1 MLLQQAITSLS
12 VIALVRSIDNDAAD
26 GGRPLLF
33 AYANTPPTSPRMS
46 RFTRK
51 KRRYNEQRSSSDGL
65 TLGDLESMQQQ
76 AASSNHGF
84 IPTGSIFDQNE
95 HQDMQSVDDDATSDQ
110 TSSSSSGHQLRRS
123 LRRIN
128 LDLSGRVMCHLLSPT
143 PNNHDDDGSSAT
155 LPMSSMPLFQ
165 LPSAA
170 LRRLHRRIP
179 HIYIGANYD
188 LDEVWYGATRWIAKC
203 SWQLPKHRSNE
214 KMSQLIQ
221 GAYNCIFP
229 TTTKTSAWMLD
240 VEGEQSVFDHSDSTA
255 RVSLVHRCQPVIPR
269 VGSYSSPSDNQ
280 LDSTI
285 KSLQKVSMEY
295 DSAKYSTNNPST
307 LTHAPTIS
315 FNVQTPI
322 FHRRIEL
329 RAKTTWIVQEGGDR
343 HDNYYGGSHYGSYS
357 PAKRRFDSIREG
369 YRAMVPRSQ
378 NISSKDASQLST
390 TTTTS
395 KMGRL
400 QSFGRKLST
409 WLEEDGWVPKRV
421 TTDLMGNF
429 VSLNE
434 VGFGGGPSVQS
445 DSSGDSSSINSNNHL
460 DNMGIR
466 LRVSKRIGWTS
477 LGIFPWS
484 NNNSNSYTGSS
495 NNARVTPTRVRLDL
509 CTLHKSGYSISQIG
523 CNFDPLDWVN
533 TFKVV
538 IGHDGVASL

>member
-1 MLLQQAITSLS
+1 
-12 VIALVRSIDNDAAD
+12 
-26 GGRPLLF
+26 
-33 AYANTPPTSPRMS
+33 
-46 RFTRK
+46 
-51 KRRYNEQRSSSDGL
+51 
-65 TLGDLESMQQQ
+65 
-76 AASSNHGF
+76 
-84 IPTGSIFDQNE
+84 
-95 HQDMQSVDDDATSDQ
+95 
-110 TSSSSSGHQLRRS
+110 
-123 LRRIN
+123 
-128 LDLSGRVMCHLLSPT
+128 MCHVLSPT
-143 PNNHDDDGSSAT
+143 SNNDDDDNGSPTT

-170 LRRLHRRIP
+170 LRRLHRHIP
-179 HIYIGANYD
+179 HIYVGANYD

-221 GAYNCIFP
+221 GAYNLIFP
-229 TTTKTSAWMLD
+229 TATKTSAWMLD

-255 RVSLVHRCQPVIPR
+255 RVSLVHSSHSSIQ
-269 VGSYSSPSDNQ
+269 SNDNFSSPLANQ
-280 LDSTI
+280 LDTTT

-295 DSAKYSTNNPST
+295 DSAKYSPNNPST

-329 RAKTTWIVQEGGDR
+329 HAKKTWIVQKGGDR
-343 HDNYYGGSHYGSYS
+343 HDNYYDGSHYGSYS
-357 PAKRRFDSIREG
+357 PAKARFDSIREG
-369 YRAMVPRSQ
+369 YRAIVPRSQ
-378 NISSKDASQLST
+378 HISSKGASQLST

-395 KMGRL
+395 KIWRL

-409 WLEEDGWVPKRV
+409 WLEEDGWMPKRV

-434 VGFGGGPSVQS
+434 LGFGPSLQS
-445 DSSGDSSSINSNNHL
+445 DSSSGDNSINSNNHL

-466 LRVSKRIGWTS
+466 LCVSKRIDWTS

-484 NNNSNSYTGSS
+484 NNNNNSYTGSS
-495 NNARVTPTRVRLDL
+495 SNSNNARMTPIRVRLDL
-509 CTLHKSGYSISQIG
+509 CTLHKSGNSVSRIG
-523 CNFDPLDWVN
+523 CNFDPLDWDN